1 MQPYLGIEKII
12 VWTKLFINYGILILT
27 HNWKCVE
34 VEYNFAISSNR
45 ILPETCPP
53 DSRRS
58 QASSPVVVYFVDR
71 ILRSNNGPSREWVG
85 GNGHFET
92 RLDVGPQYLV
102 HENSLIY
109 QHWWLETNPV
119 EFWRCH
125 YPLLL
130 TILSTS
136 HNDFL
141 LLSPLILDVHLSV
154 CMLRNR

>member
-1 MQPYLGIEKII
+1 M
-12 VWTKLFINYGILILT
+12 
-27 HNWKCVE
+27 E

-102 HENSLIY
+102 HENSTGIIGCSESGTDTKRFAL
-109 QHWWLETNPV
+109 QE
-119 EFWRCH
+119 R
-125 YPLLL
+125 
-130 TILSTS
+130 
-136 HNDFL
+136 FL
-141 LLSPLILDVHLSV
+141 A
-154 CMLRNR
+154 C